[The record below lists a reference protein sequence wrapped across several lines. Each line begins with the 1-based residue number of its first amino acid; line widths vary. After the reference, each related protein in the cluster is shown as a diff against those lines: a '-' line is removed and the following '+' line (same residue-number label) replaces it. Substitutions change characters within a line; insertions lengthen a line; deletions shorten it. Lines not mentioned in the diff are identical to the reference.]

1 MIMSLEEK
9 KQEVIEDFSVYDEW
23 LDKYE
28 YLIEL
33 GKTLEAY
40 PEEEKTEDKL
50 IKGCQSRVWLDYE
63 LKDGKLY
70 FRADSDAIITKGIIS
85 LLLSV
90 YSGRTPSEIAADDFD
105 FVEKIGLK
113 ENLSPTRANG
123 LVSMIDTIKWIA
135 NDAAAKEQMAGQAG
149 HDENTQAGHDENT
162 QAGHDENTQ
171 AGHDGAVIPG
181 STGNPSKDVLSAE
194 DVAALQPLYADVILA
209 LKQVYDPE
217 IPVNIYDL
225 GLIYE
230 LNIDKDRKVSIVMTF
245 TAPNCPMADE
255 VMHEVEDCVK
265 RVPGV
270 TGCSIELTFEP
281 VWDRSMLSEEARVD
295 LGLDY
300 EEDDYGKLS

>member
-1 MIMSLEEK
+1 MSLEEK
-9 KQEVIEDFSVYDEW
+9 KQAVIEEFSMYDEW

-33 GKTLEAY
+33 GKALEAY

-85 LLLSV
+85 LLISV
-90 YSGRTPSEIAADDFD
+90 YSGRTPAEIAADDFGFID
-105 FVEKIGLK
+105 RIGLK

-123 LVSMIDTIKWIA
+123 LVSMIETIKK
-135 NDAAAKEQMAGQAG
+135 AAEEMAGQAG
-149 HDENTQAGHDENT
+149 ND
-162 QAGHDENTQ
+162 
-171 AGHDGAVIPG
+171 AVL
-181 STGNPSKDVLSAE
+181 TAE
-194 DVAALQPLYADVILA
+194 DVAELQPLYADVILA

-255 VMHEVEDCVK
+255 VMHEVEDSVK